1 MKPAFAV
8 QQLGQS
14 IWQDNIERGQLVSGA
29 FRRVVE
35 EDGVSGVTS
44 NPTIFEK
51 AISGSADYDAGLR
64 ALIGE
69 GADPGT
75 IFEAL
80 AVEDLGAAADVLRP
94 IYDRTNGGDGFVSI
108 EVSPTLAYD
117 TEGTI
122 VEARRLW
129 SALKRPNVMVKIP
142 GTREGLPA
150 IEECLSEGININITL
165 LFSVERYAEVIERY
179 LAALERRVAAGQPI
193 DRIASVASF
202 FVSRVD
208 TAVDKIVDAR
218 LGETSDAEERERLQ
232 QVRGATAIANA
243 KRAYDLFKM
252 RFSGDRWQ
260 TLEAAGA
267 RFQRPLWASTS
278 TKDPAFPDVYYV
290 EALIGPHTVDT
301 LPPQTLTAFN
311 NHGTVALTLEQGT
324 AEAEQRLAE
333 LAALGI
339 DLDEVTARLE
349 REGVDSF
356 AKSFESLMSG
366 IAAKRDLILGERD
379 GRQSAVLGPLK
390 SPVAESMLELQGMH
404 FVERLWERDSSLW
417 SKDAE
422 QQAGIGDRLGWLNS
436 FETMRGGVDSLKEF
450 AADLRADGF
459 TDVVLMGMGGSNLAP
474 EVLRDTFGAGAGAPS
489 LHVLDSTDPL
499 AVKAVEDAVDLDHT
513 LFIASSKSGTTTE
526 TMAFL
531 EYFWEK
537 RENGAQFA
545 VITDA
550 GSTLDRLGT
559 ELSFRRVF
567 LNQPDIGGRYSA
579 ISLVGLVPAAV
590 LGIDLNRLLDR
601 AGAMAG
607 ACGADVPIE
616 ENPGVSL
623 GAIIGRAARDGRDK
637 LTLICAAGIASFGYW
652 VEQLIAES
660 TGKQGKGIV
669 PIEGEPLG
677 SPKVYGDDRLFVYLT
692 LAEEADT
699 RQDAAVGAL
708 EAAGFPVV
716 RITLHDRFDLGGE
729 FFRWEMATATAGA
742 LLGVNPFD
750 EPNVQESKDNTLRVL
765 RDYEQKGAFPEE
777 RPLFDDGL
785 TVVSAAPS
793 ANGLR
798 RAEDSAAALR
808 RFLGDCEPGDYLAI
822 TAYLPRTDAIDM
834 ALQEIRRHLRDTLKV
849 ATTLGYGPR
858 FLHSTG
864 QLHKGGPARG
874 VFLQITHDITTDM
887 PVPGVPYSFGVLERA
902 QALGDLQSL
911 QSRKLRAVRVGL
923 GTDIATGLERLK
935 SALVGQTASV

>member
-1 MKPAFAV
+1 MKPAFAA

-14 IWQDNIERGQLVSGA
+14 IWLDNIDRGQLMSGA
-29 FRRVVE
+29 FRALVE
-35 EDGVSGVTS
+35 EDGVTGVTS

-51 AISGSADYDAGLR
+51 AITGSADYDAGLR

-69 GADPGT
+69 GADPGV

-80 AVEDLGAAADVLRP
+80 AVADLGDAADVLRP
-94 IYDRTNGGDGFVSI
+94 IYDRTGGADGFVSI
-108 EVSPTLAYD
+108 EVSPTLAHD

-129 SALKRPNVMVKIP
+129 SALRRPNVMVKIP

-150 IEECLSEGININITL
+150 IEQCLSEGININITL
-165 LFSVERYAEVIERY
+165 LFSVDRYGEVVDRY
-179 LAALERRVAAGQPI
+179 FAALERRVAANQPI

-208 TAVDKIVDAR
+208 TAVDKIIDAR
-218 LGETSDAEERERLQ
+218 LGETSDSKERDRLQ
-232 QVRGATAIANA
+232 AVRGAIAIANA
-243 KRAYDLFKM
+243 KRAYALFKT

-260 TLEAAGA
+260 QLEAAGA

-278 TKDPAFPDVYYV
+278 TKDPAYPDVYYV

-301 LPPQTLTAFN
+301 LPPQTLVAFN
-311 NHGTVALTLEQGT
+311 DHGTVALTLEDGL
-324 AEAEQRLAE
+324 AEAEERLTE

-366 IAAKRDLILGERD
+366 IAAKRDQILGERD
-379 GRQSAVLGPLK
+379 GRQSAALGPLK
-390 SPVAESMLELQGMH
+390 SPVAESMFELQGMH
-404 FVERLWERDSSLW
+404 FARRLWDRDGSLW
-417 SKDAE
+417 SKDPD
-422 QQAGIGDRLGWLNS
+422 QQKSIDNRLGWLNS
-436 FETMRGGVDSLKEF
+436 FETMRAEVDSLTEF
-450 AADLRADGF
+450 AGELRANGF
-459 TDVVLMGMGGSNLAP
+459 TDVVLMGMGGSSLAP
-474 EVLRDTFGAGAGAPS
+474 EVLRDAFGAESDTPS

-499 AVKAVEDAVDLDHT
+499 AVTAVEKVIDLDHT

-531 EYFWEK
+531 EYFWAK

-545 VITDA
+545 VITDP
-550 GSTLDRLGT
+550 GSTLDRLGK

-579 ISLVGLVPAAV
+579 VSFVGMVPAAI
-590 LGIDLNRLLDR
+590 LGVDLPRLLDR
-601 AGAMAG
+601 VSAMAA
-607 ACGADVPIE
+607 ACGPDVPIE
-616 ENPGVSL
+616 ANAGVCL

-637 LTLICAAGIASFGYW
+637 LTLICAPGIASFGYW

-660 TGKQGKGIV
+660 TGKQGKGII
-669 PIEGEPLG
+669 PIEGEPVG
-677 SPKVYGDDRLFVYLT
+677 APAVYGDDRLFVYLT
-692 LAEEADT
+692 LAEEPDDH
-699 RQDAAVGAL
+699 QDAAVAAL
-708 EAAGFPVV
+708 ERAGFPVV
-716 RITLHDRFDLGGE
+716 RITLRDRYDLGGE
-729 FFRWEMATATAGA
+729 FFRWELATATAGA

-750 EPNVQESKDNTLRVL
+750 EPNVQESKDNTRRVL
-765 RDYEQKGAFPEE
+765 REYEQRGAFPDE

-785 TVVSAAPS
+785 TLYAATPT

-798 RAEDSAAALR
+798 RTADSAAALC
-808 RFLGDCEPGDYLAI
+808 RFVKECEPGDYLAI
-822 TAYLPRTDAIDM
+822 TAYLPRTEEIDA
-834 ALQEIRRHLRDTLKV
+834 ALREIRRHLRDTLKV
-849 ATTLGYGPR
+849 ATTVGYGPR

-874 VFLQITHDITTDM
+874 VFLQLTHDITTNL
-887 PVPGVPYSFGVLERA
+887 PVPGAPYSFGVLERA

-911 QSRKLRAVRVGL
+911 QSRKLRAVRVSL
-923 GTDIATGLERLK
+923 GADIAAGLERLK
-935 SALVGQTASV
+935 AALIG